1 MLIIFFYNEN
11 KISKR
16 IKTYFL
22 FLIFSSLLF
31 IVFSGERSSIVM
43 LIISLFLAAL
53 MINGYKNIK
62 LLFIFSFILSFIAI
76 ILIKPNIYNRLITQ
90 TFYLQV
96 YSLEKN
102 KIYFFSKTHEAH
114 YQTALNIFLDKQYLV
129 LEINRFDFFVVK
141 ISILTILLNS
151 MKVREKDK
159 VRAAQ
164 LTHIIFICKFYLK
177 MV

>member
-1 MLIIFFYNEN
+1 
-11 KISKR
+11 
-16 IKTYFL
+16 
-22 FLIFSSLLF
+22 
-31 IVFSGERSSIVM
+31 M

-114 YQTALNIFLDKQYLV
+114 YQTALNIFLDKPILGAGNKSFRLLCSQDKYSYN
-129 LEINRFDFFVVK
+129 IIKFDEGERK
-141 ISILTILLNS
+141 GQSQGC
-151 MKVREKDK
+151 
-159 VRAAQ
+159 A
-164 LTHIIFICKFYLK
+164 THPHNFYLQ
-177 MV
+177 VLSENGLINLFLLLFFYFFIYFSCY